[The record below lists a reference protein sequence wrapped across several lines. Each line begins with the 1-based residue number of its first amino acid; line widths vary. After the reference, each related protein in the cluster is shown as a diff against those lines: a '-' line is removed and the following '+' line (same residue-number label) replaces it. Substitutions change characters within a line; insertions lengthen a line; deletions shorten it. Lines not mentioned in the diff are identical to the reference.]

1 MPSLAT
7 GQPRFRL
14 QLALIVGGALVLR
27 VLYTVLESR
36 HLGGFGDYRYFHGVA
51 RLIADGHGFSNPFRA
66 GYGLGYE
73 PTALHPPLW
82 PLILSLPSALGATS
96 ELAHKLVGCLIG
108 CGTVAVIG
116 LLGRR
121 VGGNAVGLTAA
132 GIAAL
137 YPLFI
142 GADGSLMSETLYGLL
157 IALTLLLALRL
168 IDRPALAIAAALGVT
183 VGLAAL
189 TRTEGL
195 AFLPLIV
202 LPAVWLTDAPTRR
215 KAGLAAVAV
224 AAAVAVIAPW
234 TIRNV
239 QAFDRLVPI
248 STNEGTVLAGANCDE
263 VYGGDDIG
271 GWNLECVSP
280 QRSTNE
286 GEQGD
291 RWRRE
296 GLEYMRD
303 HRGRLPKVATARV
316 LRTWGLFPPGK
327 VVVNEGR
334 ARWISVLE
342 TVAYFLLLPLALAG
356 AVFLRGRKELW
367 ILLAPVAIVTL
378 VSAYGWGLTRF
389 RHSADIVIVVLA
401 AVALVELARRL
412 SARRRLQS
420 SPP

>member
-1 MPSLAT
+1 M
-7 GQPRFRL
+7 
-14 QLALIVGGALVLR
+14 
-27 VLYTVLESR
+27 
-36 HLGGFGDYRYFHGVA
+36 
-51 RLIADGHGFSNPFRA
+51 
-66 GYGLGYE
+66 
-73 PTALHPPLW
+73 
-82 PLILSLPSALGATS
+82 
-96 ELAHKLVGCLIG
+96 
-108 CGTVAVIG
+108 AVIG

-132 GIAAL
+132 VIAAV

-142 GADGSLMSETLYGLL
+142 GADGSLMSETLYGLI
-157 IALTLLLALRL
+157 IALTLLIALRL
-168 IDRPALAIAAALGVT
+168 IDRPAVPIAAALGVM

-195 AFLPLIV
+195 AFLGLLV
-202 LPAVWLTDAPTRR
+202 LPAVWLTGAPVRR
-215 KAGLAAVAV
+215 RIALAAVAC
-224 AAAVAVIAPW
+224 AAALAVIAPW

-248 STNEGTVLAGANCDE
+248 STNEGTVLAGANCGQ

-271 GWNLECVSP
+271 GWRLECVSP
-280 QRSTNE
+280 QRSANE

-303 HRGRLPKVATARV
+303 HRGRLPKVATARM

-334 ARWISVLE
+334 VRWIAALE
-342 TVAYFLLLPLALAG
+342 TVMYFLLLPLAVAG
-356 AVFLRGRKELW
+356 VWFLRGRRELW
-367 ILLAPVAIVTL
+367 VLLAPPVIVTL

-389 RHSADIVIVVLA
+389 RHTADIVIVVLA
-401 AVALVELARRL
+401 AVALVEMARRHASTRGVSPGT
-412 SARRRLQS
+412 SASGRPPPGEGRAGSRSRASSFRRPHR
-420 SPP
+420 PAARPRTPR